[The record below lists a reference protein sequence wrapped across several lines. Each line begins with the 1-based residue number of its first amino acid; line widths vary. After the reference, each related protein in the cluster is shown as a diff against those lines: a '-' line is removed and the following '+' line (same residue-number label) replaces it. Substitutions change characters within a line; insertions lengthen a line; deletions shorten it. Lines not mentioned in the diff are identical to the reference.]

1 MFIKAY
7 AKVNLGLDIIG
18 KREDG
23 YHLLK
28 MIMQTVD
35 LYDEIEINKSDDNK
49 ISIKCNISYVPVD
62 NRNLMYKA
70 AVLFMDKYNINSGLK
85 INIKK
90 NIPVAAGMAG
100 GSTDAAAVLKCLNK
114 LFEVNAPYEELADL
128 ALKIGADVPYCI
140 NGGTA
145 ICEGIGEVI
154 TELPPFKNVIMVIVK
169 PSFGVSTKEVYGGL
183 DISRI
188 KKHVKIDDIVRGMK
202 KNNINVLC
210 YNMKNVLENVTIR
223 KYPVIKDIKHMMIK
237 QGAKG
242 ALMSGSGPT
251 VFGIFSDMMSAQRCF
266 ENMKRKYKDV
276 FITRTI

>member
-114 LFEVNAPYEELADL
+114 LFEVNAPYEELVNL

-202 KNNINVLC
+202 KNNINVVC

>member
-1 MFIKAY
+1 
-7 AKVNLGLDIIG
+7 
-18 KREDG
+18 
-23 YHLLK
+23 
-28 MIMQTVD
+28 
-35 LYDEIEINKSDDNK
+35 
-49 ISIKCNISYVPVD
+49 
-62 NRNLMYKA
+62 MYKA

-114 LFEVNAPYEELADL
+114 LFEVNAPYEELVNL

-202 KNNINVLC
+202 KNNINVVC

-266 ENMKRKYKDV
+266 ENMKKKYKDV

>member
-7 AKVNLGLDIIG
+7 AKVNLGLDVVG

-35 LYDEIEINKSDDNK
+35 LYDEIEINKADDDK
-49 ISIKCNISYVPVD
+49 ITIKCNIPYVPVD

-70 AVLFMDKYNINSGLK
+70 AVLFMDRYDIKSGLRININ
-85 INIKK
+85 K

-100 GSTDAAAVLKCLNK
+100 GSTDAAAVLKALNK
-114 LFEVNAPYEELADL
+114 LFEVNAPYEELVEL

-145 ICEGIGEVI
+145 VCEGIGEVI
-154 TELPPFKNVIMVIVK
+154 TKLPQFKNVIMVIVK
-169 PSFGVSTKEVYGGL
+169 PSFGVSTKEVYGNL

-188 KKHVKIDDIVRGMK
+188 KKHVKIDDIVNSMK
-202 KNNINVLC
+202 KNNINAVC

-223 KYPVIKDIKHMMIK
+223 KYPVIKDIKNMMIK

-242 ALMSGSGPT
+242 SLMSGSGPT
-251 VFGIFSDMMSAQRCF
+251 VFGIFQDMMSAQRCF
-266 ENMKRKYKDV
+266 ETMKKKYNDV

>member
-266 ENMKRKYKDV
+266 ENMKKKYKDV

>member
-1 MFIKAY
+1 
-7 AKVNLGLDIIG
+7 
-18 KREDG
+18 
-23 YHLLK
+23 
-28 MIMQTVD
+28 MQTVD

-145 ICEGIGEVI
+145 I
-154 TELPPFKNVIMVIVK
+154 LR
-169 PSFGVSTKEVYGGL
+169 ST
-183 DISRI
+183 
-188 KKHVKIDDIVRGMK
+188 
-202 KNNINVLC
+202 
-210 YNMKNVLENVTIR
+210 
-223 KYPVIKDIKHMMIK
+223 
-237 QGAKG
+237 
-242 ALMSGSGPT
+242 
-251 VFGIFSDMMSAQRCF
+251 
-266 ENMKRKYKDV
+266 
-276 FITRTI
+276 

>member
-7 AKVNLGLDIIG
+7 AKVNLGLDVIG

-35 LYDEIEINKSDDNK
+35 LYDEIEIDKADDNK
-49 ISIKCNISYVPVD
+49 ISIKCNIPYVPVD
-62 NRNLMYKA
+62 SRNLMYKA
-70 AVLFMDKYNINSGLK
+70 AVLFMEKYNINSGLK

-114 LFEVNAPYEELADL
+114 LFEVNAPYEDLVEL

-183 DISRI
+183 DIRRI
-188 KKHVKIDDIVRGMK
+188 KKHVKIDDIVHGMK
-202 KNNINVLC
+202 KNNINAVC

-223 KYPVIKDIKHMMIK
+223 KYPVIKDIKNTMIK

-242 ALMSGSGPT
+242 SLMSGSGPT
-251 VFGIFSDMMSAQRCF
+251 VFGIFSDMMSAQRCY
-266 ENMKRKYKDV
+266 ENMKKKYNDV

>member
-169 PSFGVSTKEVYGGL
+169 PSFGVSTKEVYGAL

-188 KKHVKIDDIVRGMK
+188 KKHVKIDNIVHGMK
-202 KNNINVLC
+202 KNNINIVC

-266 ENMKRKYKDV
+266 ENMKKKYKDV